1 MINQPLVSILI
12 NNYNYGSY
20 LKSAIDSALS
30 QTYLNTE
37 IIVVDDGSTDGSQE
51 IIRSYGDKI
60 KPVFKS
66 NGGHASAL
74 NAGFVESSGDIICF
88 LDSDDMF
95 LPFKVQEIVE
105 AFTTLKDIDWVFHP
119 LFDVKTDDLEKGN
132 FNPLNSLI
140 DECESRK
147 ATYVEIDFRE
157 QIRSGQQPGFVP
169 QTSAI
174 SFSRKILKKI
184 LPIPEDQKTKTY
196 VGDTYMSMGCV
207 LYSKGC
213 VIDKK
218 LSLYRLHGSNAYSNM
233 QMDKSRETFAKVH
246 IITGYWLR
254 TNFPDLSR
262 YTNTFFSKGLGCFY
276 LVENRDARSKKFIQD
291 YFAYLSIPE
300 KILVFLKSLYYFQ
313 KSFLRKTLP

>member
-1 MINQPLVSILI
+1 MNQPLVSILI

-20 LKSAIDSALS
+20 LKSSIDSALR

-51 IIRSYGDKI
+51 IIRSYGDQI

-74 NAGFVESSGDIICF
+74 NAGFVESCGEIICF

-95 LPFKVQEIVE
+95 LPFKVQEIVK

-119 LFDVKTDDLEKGN
+119 LFEAQTDDLEKGSS
-132 FNPLNSLI
+132 NSLI
-140 DECESRK
+140 ECESQEE
-147 ATYVEIDFRE
+147 AFVEIDFRE
-157 QIRSGQQPGFVP
+157 QIRSGKQPGFVP

-174 SFSRKILKKI
+174 SFSRKILKEI

-207 LYSKGC
+207 FQSKGC
-213 VIDKK
+213 VIRKK
-218 LSLYRLHGSNAYSNM
+218 LSIYRLHGNNAYSNR
-233 QMDKSRETFAKVH
+233 QIDKSRETFAKVH
-246 IITGYWLR
+246 ITTGYWLR
-254 TNFPDLSR
+254 TNFPGLST
-262 YTNTFFSKGLGCFY
+262 YTNTFFAKGLGCFY
-276 LVENRDARSKKFIQD
+276 LIKNRDARSRKFIED

-300 KILVFLKSLYYFQ
+300 KILVFLKSWYYFQ
-313 KSFLRKTLP
+313 KAFLRKTLP

>member
-1 MINQPLVSILI
+1 MNLPLVSILI
-12 NNYNYGSY
+12 NNYNYGLY
-20 LKSAIDSALS
+20 LKSAIDSSLR

-74 NAGFVESSGDIICF
+74 NAGFAASRGDIICF

-105 AFTTLKDIDWVFHP
+105 AFTTLEDIDWVFHP
-119 LFDVKTDDLEKGN
+119 LFDIKTDEMEKQDLK
-132 FNPLNSLI
+132 PLI
-140 DECESRK
+140 EYESQK
-147 ATYVEIDFRE
+147 STYVKIDFRK
-157 QIRSGQQPGFVP
+157 QIRAGQQPEFVP

-196 VGDTYMSMGCV
+196 IGDTYMSMGCV
-207 LYSKGC
+207 LHSKGC

-218 LSLYRLHGSNAYSNM
+218 LSLYRLHSSNAYSNM

-246 IITGYWLR
+246 IVTGYWLR

-276 LVENRDARSKKFIQD
+276 FVEDRDARSRKFIKD